1 MGRRRRNQD
10 TIQASNADQTVGSQ
24 DGQLQV
30 TPTPAE
36 SVNQT
41 EPKIVTQ
48 PAEEIPYEDRPIP
61 EAYFPP
67 EEEETAQEFMPE
79 PNIQKTVIP
88 TEAKIKVVFKKDLD
102 ALKFE
107 VKSAEQK
114 TINSKSSEAGQE
126 AKDASS
132 KINSVDLDALQFAP
146 RPTESKTVDSGQTA
160 EAKAPVASANK
171 EETAKQTE
179 AAVNEAKTE
188 FSKSDAKIDS
198 LASKIV
204 IADSLTAKNDSIVN
218 DSLAKDSV
226 VFIPVEEPEP
236 KREIISIDGKEMPQ
250 TINNMWWY
258 PLSLLVIFIA
268 YVIIIRDRKKA
279 ILSELISFVKP
290 NTDGSIFGFQ
300 WLQNS
305 KYKFF
310 LSTLGVITAS
320 LYLFLAN
327 RVAISAIWIF
337 FVAVTVFVVGKKVM
351 LALLEYIYFEGA
363 DVASMSGAFMVMVR
377 QAGMAL
383 IPAVLGLSFAPE
395 EYRSFFIYFGIIVI
409 AIAILAFNLKVIV
422 NFLRG
427 ITSIFYLILYLC
439 TLEVIPVAIFF
450 VLGLLPRL

>member
-10 TIQASNADQTVGSQ
+10 TIQASNADQMVGPQ

-67 EEEETAQEFMPE
+67 EEEETVQEFMPE

-88 TEAKIKVVFKKDLD
+88 TEAKIKVVFFKKDLD

-114 TINSKSSEAGQE
+114 TINSKTSDAGQE
-126 AKDASS
+126 TKDASA

-146 RPTESKTVDSGQTA
+146 RPTESKT
-160 EAKAPVASANK
+160 PVASANK

-179 AAVNEAKTE
+179 TTVNVAKTE
-188 FSKSDAKIDS
+188 LSRSDVKSDS
-198 LASKIV
+198 LASKPV
-204 IADSLTAKNDSIVN
+204 VADSLTAKNDSIAN
-218 DSLAKDSV
+218 DSLAKDSI

-236 KREIISIDGKEMPQ
+236 KREIISIDGREMPQ

-279 ILSELISFVKP
+279 ILSELVSFVKP

-305 KYKFF
+305 KYKFS

-337 FVAVTVFVVGKKVM
+337 FLAVTVFVIGKKVM

>member
-24 DGQLQV
+24 NGQLQV
-30 TPTPAE
+30 TQTPAE

-41 EPKIVTQ
+41 EPKVVTQ
-48 PAEEIPYEDRPIP
+48 TAEEIPYEDRPIP

-88 TEAKIKVVFKKDLD
+88 TEAKIKVVFSKKELD

-114 TINSKSSEAGQE
+114 TINPKTSEAGQE
-126 AKDASS
+126 AKDASA

-146 RPTESKTVDSGQTA
+146 RPTESKAA
-160 EAKAPVASANK
+160 ESIKTTESKTPVASANK
-171 EETAKQTE
+171 EETVKQTE
-179 AAVNEAKTE
+179 ATVNVAKTDLPQ
-188 FSKSDAKIDS
+188 SDVKTDS
-198 LASKIV
+198 LASKPV
-204 IADSLTAKNDSIVN
+204 VADSLTAKNDSIVN

-300 WLQNS
+300 
-305 KYKFF
+305 
-310 LSTLGVITAS
+310 
-320 LYLFLAN
+320 
-327 RVAISAIWIF
+327 
-337 FVAVTVFVVGKKVM
+337 
-351 LALLEYIYFEGA
+351 
-363 DVASMSGAFMVMVR
+363 
-377 QAGMAL
+377 
-383 IPAVLGLSFAPE
+383 
-395 EYRSFFIYFGIIVI
+395 
-409 AIAILAFNLKVIV
+409 
-422 NFLRG
+422 
-427 ITSIFYLILYLC
+427 
-439 TLEVIPVAIFF
+439 
-450 VLGLLPRL
+450 